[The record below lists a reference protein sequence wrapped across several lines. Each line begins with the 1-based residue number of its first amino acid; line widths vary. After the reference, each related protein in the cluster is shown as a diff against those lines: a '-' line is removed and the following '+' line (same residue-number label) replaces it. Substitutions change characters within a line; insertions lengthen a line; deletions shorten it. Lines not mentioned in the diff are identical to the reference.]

1 MKNLFMKRNV
11 RMLSFAL
18 AFMLLLATM
27 LAPRSYAYYAFYSDN
42 TNNETILVRGS
53 LQVAKYDDS
62 NYFSAAYG
70 AIRFD
75 STGVGDLEIYLLD
88 LTVTVICTSSV
99 SSQTFSFGNSE
110 SDVSIGDYITA
121 TGVKGVKGIKSLTE
135 SQKIIKLQA
144 SFVASVHGT
153 TVDYSPQTITVF
165 PSQIS

>member
-1 MKNLFMKRNV
+1 MRNLVMRKNI

-18 AFMLLLATM
+18 AFMLLLAM
-27 LAPRSYAYYAFYSDN
+27 ALAPRSEAYYPLYSDN
-42 TNNETILVRGS
+42 DENETILVRGS

-99 SSQTFSFGNSE
+99 SSQTFSFSNSE

-135 SQKIIKLQA
+135 SQKIVKLQA
-144 SFVASVHGT
+144 AFVASVHGT
-153 TVDYSPQTITVF
+153 TVDYSPATITVF